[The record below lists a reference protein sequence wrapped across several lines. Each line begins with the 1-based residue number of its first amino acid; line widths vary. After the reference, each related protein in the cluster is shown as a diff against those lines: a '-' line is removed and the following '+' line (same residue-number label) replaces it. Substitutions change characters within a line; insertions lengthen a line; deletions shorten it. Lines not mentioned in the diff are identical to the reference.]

1 MCLIYEFS
9 SCLVVQ
15 FTKMDPEEEK
25 VLAKRRRDAERKRLQ
40 RAAYSQE
47 KKDEI
52 KKKCREHMR
61 KIRSERNAMQ
71 NEHDRKKRCIA
82 SSNMEEGKK
91 ESIRKK
97 RREYMAAVRANM
109 TDKELEEGRKLGRQ
123 RAAAARANMTQEQLE
138 EARNPDRRIQGI
150 FFPTI
155 LPVVPQKNIDLSDLN
170 WMKHRSTSPPAW
182 ASQHHSAYTFAKIF
196 TPNFSNK
203 IRHAHSKTSH
213 ICLHTTHNL
222 IVFTYK
228 YMYANPLTSVVSIQI
243 LPPFLSSGHR

>member
-109 TDKELEEGRKLGRQ
+109 TDKELEEGRELGRQ
-123 RAAAARANMTQEQLE
+123 CAAA
-138 EARNPDRRIQGI
+138 
-150 FFPTI
+150 
-155 LPVVPQKNIDLSDLN
+155 
-170 WMKHRSTSPPAW
+170 
-182 ASQHHSAYTFAKIF
+182 
-196 TPNFSNK
+196 
-203 IRHAHSKTSH
+203 
-213 ICLHTTHNL
+213 
-222 IVFTYK
+222 
-228 YMYANPLTSVVSIQI
+228 
-243 LPPFLSSGHR
+243 